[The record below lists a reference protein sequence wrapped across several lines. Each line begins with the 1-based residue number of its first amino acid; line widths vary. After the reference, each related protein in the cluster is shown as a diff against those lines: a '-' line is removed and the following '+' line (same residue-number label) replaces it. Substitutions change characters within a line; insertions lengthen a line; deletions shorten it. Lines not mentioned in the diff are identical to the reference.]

1 MAASKYAIIGCGV
14 TELGHVDQERS
25 VLQLEAEAA
34 RLAIEDAGLV
44 RGDIG
49 VAVQMTSDFSGSVRT
64 RHDDS
69 FARVLG
75 LPVNLYMENV
85 GRGGEYATLAIMFG
99 MKALDLG
106 LADYVVAAGARDD
119 WSRSRRV
126 KRLGGRGTGQL
137 HMPKEGAW
145 GKPNGSVTAASFH
158 SLLATRH
165 MSVYGTTH
173 RQLGSVAVAQRAWAN
188 MNPQATMYEK
198 RLTIDDYEAAP
209 FIVWPYRIFDFSQQ
223 SDGGVAFVLT
233 TADRAL
239 GSAHPL
245 FVRGI
250 GFGEQMAEQWWNKEN
265 YASLPVA
272 TARDAALRQAGIQL
286 TDLDFAQ
293 LYDCFTAEVIIQLED
308 YGWCEKGEGGAFVD
322 EGHTTA
328 DGEIPVNTGGG
339 LLSAYHLGN
348 LTGLVEAVTQLRGEA
363 GDRQLPG
370 ATIGLVSGHG
380 GEVVSGGMCS
390 IHSSLILSNDQG

>member
-1 MAASKYAIIGCGV
+1 MSASQYAIIGCGV
-14 TELGHVDQERS
+14 TELGRVETERS
-25 VLQLEAEAA
+25 ILELEAEAA
-34 RLAIEDAGLV
+34 RRAIEDAGLN

-49 VAVQMTSDFSGSVRT
+49 AAVQMTSDFSGSVRT

-69 FARVLG
+69 YARVLG
-75 LPVNLYMENV
+75 LPINLYMENV
-85 GRGGEYATLAIMFG
+85 GRGGEYASLAIMVA

-106 LADYVVAAGARDD
+106 LADYVVASGARDD
-119 WSRSRRV
+119 WSRSRRL

-137 HMPKEGAW
+137 HTPKEGAW
-145 GKPNGSVTAASFH
+145 GKSNGSVTAASFH

-173 RQLGSVAVAQRAWAN
+173 RQLGSVAVTQRAWAN
-188 MNPQATMYEK
+188 MNPQAAMFEK
-198 RLTIDDYEAAP
+198 ALTIDEYEAAP

-233 TADRAL
+233 TAERARD
-239 GSAHPL
+239 SRSPVY
-245 FVRGI
+245 VRGV
-250 GFGEQMAEQWWNKEN
+250 GFGEQMAEQWWAKEN

-272 TARDAALRQAGIQL
+272 TARDAAFRQADIQL

-293 LYDCFTAEVIIQLED
+293 LYDCFTAEVIIQVED
-308 YGWCEKGEGGAFVD
+308 YGWCKKGEGGSFVA
-322 EGHTTA
+322 EGHTA
-328 DGEIPVNTGGG
+328 VGGEIPINTGGG

-348 LTGLVEAVTQLRGEA
+348 LTGLAEAVSQLRGES
-363 GDRQLPG
+363 GERQVPNANL
-370 ATIGLVSGHG
+370 GLVSGHG

-390 IHSSLILSNDQG
+390 IHSSLILSNLRD